1 MTEENASFTRIL
13 VDTRDISGALVRFA
27 KERSI
32 SIEDIDF
39 DIKQVYTV
47 VESIQTGD
55 AITYKLLDGDKVPE
69 SVYTSGEV
77 VLKQFYQIL
86 IRPADKTDKNRLILS
101 LTADRNYM
109 SVSVIIKQNSTII
122 NSIDVKSYLY
132 NEINK
137 KMARSNLLIML
148 LEDEL
153 IKNLNVFIE
162 KLPKDKITLKSD
174 VRILAAKCNYY
185 VPTID
190 DKINLYFA
198 DKQDEQERDENM
210 YDRGFVM
217 SAEGGE
223 LLAEY
228 TKPRKGVSSIN
239 CRGEFIEAPE
249 PIVAN
254 EPTFTITERI
264 DKQETEHKILY
275 YALKPGNVLL
285 EDNKLDIV
293 GTVKLM
299 EINFRKTGSIIIA
312 EDKDV
317 SVNVMEEN
325 PVLDSILPN
334 MTLQSKEVH
343 IKGSVG
349 NDARIIATTCSV
361 DGTTHSTT
369 YISAKEA
376 NINSLKGI
384 LDAEL
389 ATVNK
394 LEGGIITAETV
405 TIGSCSNGSITAK
418 TVKIKSL
425 GSLNTI
431 IASELIEI
439 DEIVGTD
446 NKLIFETA
454 VTKADKELVERFTKE
469 GKVLKDEIEELSEQ
483 FRRALKQVEDNKE
496 SSLKIKSILD
506 EDKRIGRTSLNS
518 FVAKYSLFV
527 KYIESAKQIK
537 AKLTKAQVEYKSI
550 ENLLD
555 SVYCKI
561 LNSKVTNNGIW
572 KNFQTILF
580 RIGDKKEY
588 KYSPEKDQ
596 YIPSIGLKKI
606 SETEYVVASL

>member
-228 TKPRKGVSSIN
+228 TKPRKGV
-239 CRGEFIEAPE
+239 
-249 PIVAN
+249 
-254 EPTFTITERI
+254 
-264 DKQETEHKILY
+264 
-275 YALKPGNVLL
+275 
-285 EDNKLDIV
+285 
-293 GTVKLM
+293 
-299 EINFRKTGSIIIA
+299 
-312 EDKDV
+312 
-317 SVNVMEEN
+317 
-325 PVLDSILPN
+325 
-334 MTLQSKEVH
+334 
-343 IKGSVG
+343 
-349 NDARIIATTCSV
+349 
-361 DGTTHSTT
+361 
-369 YISAKEA
+369 
-376 NINSLKGI
+376 
-384 LDAEL
+384 
-389 ATVNK
+389 
-394 LEGGIITAETV
+394 
-405 TIGSCSNGSITAK
+405 
-418 TVKIKSL
+418 
-425 GSLNTI
+425 
-431 IASELIEI
+431 
-439 DEIVGTD
+439 
-446 NKLIFETA
+446 
-454 VTKADKELVERFTKE
+454 
-469 GKVLKDEIEELSEQ
+469 
-483 FRRALKQVEDNKE
+483 
-496 SSLKIKSILD
+496 
-506 EDKRIGRTSLNS
+506 
-518 FVAKYSLFV
+518 
-527 KYIESAKQIK
+527 
-537 AKLTKAQVEYKSI
+537 
-550 ENLLD
+550 
-555 SVYCKI
+555 
-561 LNSKVTNNGIW
+561 
-572 KNFQTILF
+572 
-580 RIGDKKEY
+580 
-588 KYSPEKDQ
+588 
-596 YIPSIGLKKI
+596 
-606 SETEYVVASL
+606 